1 MSGNTNLGKF
11 AQRAVTERVI
21 AEIKAMVT
29 SGDFP
34 PGARLPGE
42 RELAQHLG
50 ASRPTVRQALG
61 ALVQMGILE
70 ARQGSGTVVARSGA
84 NLLKTPFEMVVL
96 LEQPTVYELYEVREL
111 VEVHLA
117 GRAAERRTP
126 DDLIAIEAALRAMRD
141 HIPDPEAMTDANVAF
156 HQAIAAAAHLPVME
170 RFMACL
176 QDGIRAC
183 IEATRPGVWDWILS
197 YEIHEHIYDAIRRG
211 SATDAR
217 RAMTIHMAMAIE
229 ELRRQGISDS
239 PVSGPWG
246 DS

>member
-11 AQRAVTERVI
+11 AQRAVTERVT

-29 SGDFP
+29 SGQFP

-42 RELAQHLG
+42 REMAHQFG
-50 ASRPTVRQALG
+50 VSRPTVRQAVG
-61 ALVQMGILE
+61 ALVQMGVLE
-70 ARQGSGTVVARSGA
+70 ARQGAGTAVARSGV
-84 NLLKTPFEMVVL
+84 NVLKTPFEML
-96 LEQPTVYELYEVREL
+96 LMLEQPTVYELYEVREL

-126 DDLIAIEAALRAMRD
+126 DDLVALEAALRTMRA
-141 HIPDPEAMTDANVAF
+141 HVSDPEGMTDPNVAF
-156 HQAIAAAAHLPVME
+156 HEAVAAAAHLPVME

-176 QDGIRAC
+176 QDGIRSC

-197 YEIHEHIYDAIRRG
+197 YEIHERIYEAIRRG

-229 ELRRQGISDS
+229 ELHRLGISESAD
-239 PVSGPWG
+239 GG
-246 DS
+246 DE